1 MIDTSKYEGH
11 QPAPWWCH
19 EDDWRCIDTMITHET
34 GEDLQEICR
43 VFYREVDYNG
53 KPLPNGPVGFNRATA
68 QLIADAPLLLEEVKR
83 LREEVYNLTRAND
96 TAWALLEVAGE
107 EE

>member
-1 MIDTSKYEGH
+1 MIHTVKQTRLDRMVENIKALGLDKVPVYNYSTDFTKGH
-11 QPAPWWCH
+11 ILTVY
-19 EDDWRCIDTMITHET
+19 DDNR
-34 GEDLQEICR
+34 GEDVAIGTIND
-43 VFYREVDYNG
+43 FW
-53 KPLPNGPVGFNRATA
+53 LPELFSS
-68 QLIADAPLLLEEVKR
+68 APELALEVKR

>member
-1 MIDTSKYEGH
+1 MIDTNKYEGH
-11 QPAPWWCH
+11 IPGPWKLRGKIRIDKEYIATNLLH
-19 EDDWRCIDTMITHET
+19 TIDTQPSKCGCT
-34 GEDLQEICR
+34 D
-43 VFYREVDYNG
+43 VN
-53 KPLPNGPVGFNRATA
+53 A
-68 QLIADAPLLLEEVKR
+68 QLIADAPLLLAEVLR

>member
-1 MIDTSKYEGH
+1 MIDTDKYEGH
-11 QPAPWWCH
+11 TQGPWHIENEENNGMRLFICSKGATILWQC
-19 EDDWRCIDTMITHET
+19 ETTHT
-34 GEDLQEICR
+34 DAL
-43 VFYREVDYNG
+43 
-53 KPLPNGPVGFNRATA
+53 
-68 QLIADAPLLLEEVKR
+68 LIADAPLLLAEVLR

>member
-1 MIDTSKYEGH
+1 MEGNN
-11 QPAPWWCH
+11 
-19 EDDWRCIDTMITHET
+19 D
-34 GEDLQEICR
+34 GE
-43 VFYREVDYNG
+43 FGSYAS
-53 KPLPNGPVGFNRATA
+53 PLWVGESDKNMPDAR
-68 QLIADAPLLLEEVKR
+68 LIAAAPDLLAEVKR